1 MALDGRLTLGAAYYV
16 PSAIDSARSGPA
28 MSGDEDRNPLNVIQ
42 LPRELPEEDGQCG
55 DRRPW
60 QDPADEEAEW
70 GIDLRTI
77 TTVDRAYRH
86 REVAT

>member
-42 LPRELPEEDGQCG
+42 LPRESSQKKMGSVAIAVPGRTRRRGGRVG
-55 DRRPW
+55 DRPP
-60 QDPADEEAEW
+60 DDY
-70 GIDLRTI
+70 
-77 TTVDRAYRH
+77 DR
-86 REVAT
+86 

>member
-1 MALDGRLTLGAAYYV
+1 
-16 PSAIDSARSGPA
+16 

-42 LPRELPEEDGQCG
+42 LPRESSQKKMGSVAIAVPGRTRPT
-55 DRRPW
+55 RRPSG
-60 QDPADEEAEW
+60 